1 MAYTLGKQCARNLRK
16 QTVLVQLVIENMVTC
31 FLRHSVHSTSVST
44 TVKWSAG
51 MTHCLQ
57 CGKWHARPTV
67 KWSAGMTHCLQCG
80 KWHARPTVKWSAGMT
95 HCLRCGKW
103 HARPTVKW
111 SAGMTHC
118 LRCGKWHVRCSC
130 IGVCVLGCSM
140 EEKHSEDT
148 ADSRDGCTCTA
159 L

>member
-1 MAYTLGKQCARNLRK
+1 MSGETKKNLSMAYTLGKQCARNLRK

-67 KWSAGMTHCLQCG
+67 KWSAGMTHCL
-80 KWHARPTVKWSAGMT
+80 
-95 HCLRCGKW
+95 
-103 HARPTVKW
+103 
-111 SAGMTHC
+111 
-118 LRCGKWHVRCSC
+118 RCGKWHVRCSC

>member
-67 KWSAGMTHCLQCG
+67 KWSAGMTHCL
-80 KWHARPTVKWSAGMT
+80 
-95 HCLRCGKW
+95 
-103 HARPTVKW
+103 
-111 SAGMTHC
+111 
-118 LRCGKWHVRCSC
+118 RCGKWHVRCSC